1 MGGDVAAVRYTA
13 IRWAREV
20 PTLLHRGRVDRLGHH
35 LLLLLATY
43 AKNDGS
49 DMYASVSTLAKESH
63 APARDVQAAL
73 GRLEEAGLIGRAH
86 SSNGVDGW
94 SLNLSARSDED
105 AVAEARQSRRREATR
120 KRTQVWRER
129 QKVTGDAEVE
139 RHVTPDSTVTEPV
152 VTHELGVTGEVVT
165 QEFGVRNAEVLRHKA
180 DVTHQCDAG
189 DASMS
194 VTTAGQTP
202 YNSLELPKD
211 RTPKDELPT
220 DADASG
226 ASVLALGDLPR
237 ERKPTKR
244 AAGKRAPSDPRNA
257 QAQVLADGY
266 YQAMAKAPAFMA
278 VKGVVR
284 HFLGIGFTAEQ
295 IEAGLHRMST
305 VDRHRPLTRQTLLAA
320 IEGQA
325 PRPTNGHTPYQ
336 NPGDQ
341 SVYDQPLIA
350 KRRPHVG

>member
-1 MGGDVAAVRYTA
+1 MAAVRYTA

-63 APARDVQAAL
+63 APTRDVQAAL
-73 GRLEEAGLIGRAH
+73 GRLEKAGLIGRAH

-105 AVAEARQSRRREATR
+105 AVAEARQVQRREATR
-120 KRTQVWRER
+120 RRTQAWRER
-129 QKVTGDAEVE
+129 RKASGDAEVG
-139 RHVTPDSTVTEPV
+139 RHVTPESPVIDPV

-165 QEFGVRNAEVLRHKA
+165 QEFGVRNAEVVRHEA
-180 DVTHQCDAG
+180 DVTHQCDGG
-189 DASMS
+189 DARVS

-211 RTPKDELPT
+211 RTPKDELPA

-226 ASVLALGDLPR
+226 ASELALVGVASTTRPAKR
-237 ERKPTKR
+237 RKPKPTN
-244 AAGKRAPSDPRNA
+244 PMDA
-257 QAQVLADGY
+257 QANDLAKRYYDAMDGMVKYIGVQQIVKQALGRFPYDQVRDAL
-266 YQAMAKAPAFMA
+266 K
-278 VKGVVR
+278 
-284 HFLGIGFTAEQ
+284 
-295 IEAGLHRMST
+295 RMST
-305 VDRHRPLTRQTLLAA
+305 EDRGRTLTRQSLLTA
-320 IEGQA
+320 IESPNG
-325 PRPTNGHTPYQ
+325 RRNGHQPYR
-336 NPGDQ
+336 NPADSNAYYGD
-341 SVYDQPLIA
+341 LA
-350 KRRPHVG
+350 